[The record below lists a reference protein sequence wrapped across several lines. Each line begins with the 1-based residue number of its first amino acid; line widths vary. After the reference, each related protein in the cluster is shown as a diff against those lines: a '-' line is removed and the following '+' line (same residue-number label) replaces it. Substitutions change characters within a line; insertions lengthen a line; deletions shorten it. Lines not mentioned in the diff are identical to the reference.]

1 MKTIAFKGYRFSQ
14 LTLGTV
20 QLGMPYG
27 ISNSQ
32 GMPDDREALDM
43 LRTAVDAGITTFDT
57 ARQYGASEAV
67 LGRFLAGHTEA
78 DLNMVSK
85 FKIAPQDAGALERA
99 WKSVEGSVRASI
111 ECLGISKLPVCL
123 LHKGE
128 EPMDAVA
135 GILPVII
142 SRLRE
147 QGLIDI
153 GGVSVY
159 EPADV
164 AFCLAEPLVEAV
176 QVPVNVFDQR
186 LVVSGALQRL
196 AKAQKLVF
204 ARSVF
209 LQGLFFMDP
218 GQITGNLISAVP
230 FLKQLHT
237 FVKEYRADIAGLAFS
252 YVRDLPGIDSIVVGA
267 ATSAQLAE
275 NVKLLGAPEIPASLR
290 DEFMKVFTAVPD
302 EILTPGRW
310 KI

>member
-1 MKTIAFKGYRFSQ
+1 MKTITFKGYRFSQ

-27 ISNSQ
+27 ISNLQ
-32 GMPDDREALDM
+32 GMPGDREALDM
-43 LRTAVDAGITTFDT
+43 LRMAAGAGITTFDT
-57 ARQYGASEAV
+57 ARQYGASEAL
-67 LGRFLAGHTEA
+67 LGRFLADSKGN

-85 FKIAPQDAGALERA
+85 FKIGPQDAVSLERA
-99 WKSVEGSVRASI
+99 WKSVETSVRASI
-111 ECLGISKLPVCL
+111 ECLGVSKLPVCL

-128 EPMDAVA
+128 EPMEAVA
-135 GILPVII
+135 GVLPEII

-147 QGLIDI
+147 QELIDV

-164 AFCLAEPLVEAV
+164 AFCLSESLIEAV
-176 QVPVNVFDQR
+176 QVPVNIFDQR

-196 AKAQKLVF
+196 AQARKLVF

-218 GQITGNLISAVP
+218 GQISGNLKPAIP
-230 FLKQLHT
+230 FLRQLHA
-237 FVKEYRADIAGLAFS
+237 FASEYHLDVAGMAFS

-267 ATSAQLAE
+267 VTSAQLAE
-275 NVKLLGAPEIPASLR
+275 NVRLLDAPEIPMALR
-290 DEFMKVFTAVPD
+290 DEFIKVFTAVPD

-310 KI
+310 KV

>member
-1 MKTIAFKGYRFSQ
+1 MKTITFKGYRFSQ

-32 GMPDDREALDM
+32 GMPNDRDALDM
-43 LRTAVDAGITTFDT
+43 LHMAAGAGITTFDT
-57 ARQYGASEAV
+57 ARQYGASEAL
-67 LGRFLAGHTEA
+67 LGRFLADRKGD
-78 DLNMVSK
+78 DLHMVSK
-85 FKIAPQDAGALERA
+85 FKIAPQEAGSLERA
-99 WKSVEGSVRASI
+99 WKSVEASVRASI

-128 EPMDAVA
+128 EPMETMA
-135 GILPVII
+135 GVLPEII

-147 QGLIDI
+147 QRLIDI

-164 AFCLAEPLVEAV
+164 AFCLSEPLVEAV
-176 QVPVNVFDQR
+176 QVPVNIFDQR

-196 AKAQKLVF
+196 AEARKLVF
-204 ARSVF
+204 ARSLF

-218 GQITGNLISAVP
+218 GQISGNLKPAIP
-230 FLKQLHT
+230 FLRQLQA
-237 FVKEYRADIAGLAFS
+237 FASEYHLDVADLAFA
-252 YVRDLPGIDSIVVGA
+252 YVRDLPGIDSIVVGVV
-267 ATSAQLAE
+267 TSAQLAE
-275 NVKLLGAPEIPASLR
+275 NVRLLDAPEIPPVLR
-290 DEFMKVFTAVPD
+290 DEFIKVFRAVPD

>member
-43 LRTAVDAGITTFDT
+43 LRMAVDAGITTFDT
-57 ARQYGASEAV
+57 ARQYGASEAL
-67 LGRFLAGHTEA
+67 LGRFSAGHTGA

-111 ECLGISKLPVCL
+111 ECLGVSKLPVCL

-135 GILPVII
+135 GILPAII

-147 QGLIDI
+147 QGLIDM

-164 AFCLAEPLVEAV
+164 AFCLSEPLVEAV
-176 QVPVNVFDQR
+176 QVPVNIFDQR
-186 LVVSGALQRL
+186 LVVSGVLQRL
-196 AKAQKLVF
+196 AQAQKLVF

-209 LQGLFFMDP
+209 LQGLFFMDT
-218 GQITGNLISAVP
+218 GQISGNLVPAIP

-237 FVKEYRADIAGLAFS
+237 FAQEYQADIAGLAFS

>member
-1 MKTIAFKGYRFSQ
+1 MKTITFKGYRFSQ

-32 GMPDDREALDM
+32 GMPDDRDALDM
-43 LRTAVDAGITTFDT
+43 LHMAAGAGITTFDT
-57 ARQYGASEAV
+57 ARQYGASETL
-67 LGRFLAGHTEA
+67 LGRFLTGHTGA

-85 FKIAPQDAGALERA
+85 FKIALQDAGTLERA
-99 WKSVEGSVRASI
+99 WKSVQASVIASI
-111 ECLGISKLPVCL
+111 ECLGICKLPVCL

-135 GILPVII
+135 GVLSVII

-147 QGLIDI
+147 QELIDI
-153 GGVSVY
+153 GGVSLY

-164 AFCLAEPLVEAV
+164 DFCLSEPLVEAV
-176 QVPVNVFDQR
+176 QVPVNIFDQR

-196 AKAQKLVF
+196 AQAQKLVF

-209 LQGLFFMDP
+209 LQGLFFIDP
-218 GQITGNLISAVP
+218 GQINGNLKAAIP

-237 FVKEYRADIAGLAFS
+237 FAREYPAGVAGLAFS

-290 DEFMKVFTAVPD
+290 NEFIQVFTAVPD

>member
-32 GMPDDREALDM
+32 GMPGDREALDM
-43 LRTAVDAGITTFDT
+43 LRMATEAGITTFDT
-57 ARQYGASEAV
+57 ARQYGASEAL
-67 LGRFLAGHTEA
+67 LGRFLAGHTGA

-99 WKSVEGSVRASI
+99 WKSVEGSVRTSI

-147 QGLIDI
+147 QGLIYI

-164 AFCLAEPLVEAV
+164 AFCLSEPLIEAV
-176 QVPVNVFDQR
+176 QVPVNIFDQR

-196 AKAQKLVF
+196 AQAQKLVF

-218 GQITGNLISAVP
+218 GQIKGNLKPAIP
-230 FLKQLHT
+230 FLKQLHA
-237 FVKEYRADIAGLAFS
+237 FAQDYPADITGLAFA

-267 ATSAQLAE
+267 DTSTQLAE
-275 NVKLLGAPEIPASLR
+275 NVQLLGAPEVPAPLR
-290 DEFMKVFTAVPD
+290 NEFIQVFTAVPD

>member
-1 MKTIAFKGYRFSQ
+1 MKTITFKGYRFSQ

-32 GMPDDREALDM
+32 GMPDDRDALDI

-67 LGRFLAGHTEA
+67 LGRFSATCEGA

-99 WKSVEGSVRASI
+99 WKSVEASVRTSI
-111 ECLGISKLPVCL
+111 ERLGISKLPVCL

-128 EPMDAVA
+128 EPIDAIA
-135 GILPVII
+135 GVLPVII

-147 QGLIDI
+147 QELIDI

-164 AFCLAEPLVEAV
+164 AFCLSEPLVEAI
-176 QVPVNVFDQR
+176 QVPVNILDQR
-186 LVVSGALQRL
+186 LVVSGALSRL
-196 AKAQKLVF
+196 AQAQKLVF

-209 LQGLFFMDP
+209 LQGLFFLDP
-218 GQITGNLISAVP
+218 RQINGNLKPAIP
-230 FLKQLHT
+230 FLKQLHA
-237 FVKEYRADIAGLAFS
+237 FAKEYPADVAGLAFS

-267 ATSAQLAE
+267 VTPAQLAE

-290 DEFMKVFTAVPD
+290 NEFTQLFTAISD

-310 KI
+310 EI